1 MLTLSLTPDAL
12 LTTTRA
18 VRKRLDL
25 SRPVE
30 REVLLECLTIALQAP
45 AQSNMQSW
53 SWVIV
58 TDAAKRAAIGE
69 LYRKAWYE
77 IYLNLPFAA
86 PNLKFDDPARNA
98 IQERVTA
105 SGQYLADHLQEVP
118 VHVIPCISPRPDGQP
133 HVVHSALWGTIAPA
147 TWSFML
153 AARARGLGTTW
164 TSLHLFFEEQVAEL
178 LGIPYREVMQAALI
192 PVAYAKGTDFKSAPR
207 DPLEPTLHWEGW

>member
-1 MLTLSLTPDAL
+1 MPTHLLSPDAL

-30 REVLLECLTIALQAP
+30 REVLLECLAIAQQAP
-45 AQSNMQSW
+45 VQSNLQSW

-58 TDAAKRAAIGE
+58 TDPAKRAALGE

-77 IYLNLPFAA
+77 IYLGLPFAA

-98 IQERVTA
+98 IQQRVTA
-105 SGQYLADHLQEVP
+105 SGQYLADHFHEVP
-118 VHVIPCISPRPDGQP
+118 VHVIPCISPRTDGQP
-133 HVVHSALWGTIAPA
+133 HVVHSALWGSIAPA
-147 TWSFML
+147 AWSFML

-164 TSLHLFFEEQVAEL
+164 TSLHLCFEEQAAEL
-178 LGIPYREVMQAALI
+178 LGIPYQEVMQAALI
-192 PVAYAKGTDFKSAPR
+192 VVAYARGIDFKPAPR
-207 DPLEPTLHWEGW
+207 DPLEATIHWEGW